1 MSLEDRVKWPTMPG
15 YNEYESDEAFDLAT
29 WAMETP
35 NRILALKRKRV
46 ADRMEDRKRK
56 SSLFS
61 INKRPHSLKYYYLNQ
76 KLKHVKKSFKRNE

>member
-15 YNEYESDEAFDLAT
+15 YNKYESDEAFDLAT

-46 ADRMEDRKRK
+46 ADRVEDRKRK
-56 SSLFS
+56 SNRFA
-61 INKRPHSLKYYYLNQ
+61 IGRT
-76 KLKHVKKSFKRNE
+76 KKTIYMYKTLMGVDDD